1 MSDKSGN
8 AGPVARWR
16 DRAPGSKAA
25 EDRSAALIRDAL
37 DLGDPGEAWMGRV
50 RERISRRR
58 RRPGFSPR
66 LLRLALAAVVL
77 LAGASVAAYQAARH
91 AGWLASPKPD
101 AATRAS
107 KRPAAPARPPSAKRE
122 VGAPADQ
129 GQPPATEPEPASE
142 MVRPQAPARAIA
154 RSASPRARPERAAA
168 PEPWQPPDERS
179 PSPTQAWAAPKDQGH
194 LARIEPEPA
203 SEIRPQEP
211 PRLITRSASPR
222 PGPESGAA
230 AEAWQ
235 PPEEIRAL
243 DQAVG
248 LLRKERNPGAA
259 LAALDRYLSR
269 YPAGALAREA
279 RVARVDALL
288 LLGRSPDAL
297 AALEA
302 LPLDPYGRSIELQV
316 IRGELRAGSNCV
328 RAEEDFSAVLSRA
341 PDGPLAE
348 RALYGRAVCRGK
360 RGDHAAAS
368 ADIRA
373 YLARFPT
380 GVHAA
385 WARRWLE
392 GGGQ

>member
-1 MSDKSGN
+1 MSDKSWP
-8 AGPVARWR
+8 AGPVAPWR
-16 DRAPGSKAA
+16 DRAPGSRAV

-37 DLGDPGEAWMGRV
+37 DLGDPGEAWMVRV

-77 LAGASVAAYQAARH
+77 LAGASGAAYQAARH
-91 AGWLASPKPD
+91 AGWLGSPKLD
-101 AATRAS
+101 AATRPS
-107 KRPAAPARPPSAKRE
+107 KRPAVPARSPSAKRA
-122 VGAPADQ
+122 VGIPADQ

-142 MVRPQAPARAIA
+142 VVRPQATARAIA
-154 RSASPRARPERAAA
+154 RA
-168 PEPWQPPDERS
+168 
-179 PSPTQAWAAPKDQGH
+179 
-194 LARIEPEPA
+194 
-203 SEIRPQEP
+203 
-211 PRLITRSASPR
+211 ASPR
-222 PGPESGAA
+222 PRPESAAA

-235 PPEEIRAL
+235 PSNEISPSAKRAVGAPADQGQPPAIEPEPVRKMVRTQEPARPIAPPSSPRPATVAEASQPLDEIRAL
-243 DQAVG
+243 DQAIG

-297 AALEA
+297 AALET

-328 RAEEDFSAVLSRA
+328 RAEEDFGAVLGRA
-341 PDGPLAE
+341 ADGPLAE
-348 RALYGRAVCRGK
+348 RALYGRAVCRVK
-360 RGDHAAAS
+360 RGDHAAAA
-368 ADIRA
+368 ADMRT

-392 GGGQ
+392 GVGQ